1 MKYSICDVNAKELKV
16 SMSDEYVVLTIKP
29 AKKDSFILTLP
40 TTKNNVEFARKVKK
54 IVSNHYKIV
63 VDDSIKDFMS
73 YVERYVFVY
82 DNEFYVINR
91 NNEIQ
96 LLKKMVFDVNL
107 ESEVIQIN
115 GNGLDFRLENLALSE
130 SEGHK
135 IELDR
140 CGIAFEKGIYW
151 SQSERK
157 FYVALYDVRKKKS
170 IIKKCEDFE
179 SARKFK
185 LDTLAKLLK

>member
-1 MKYSICDVNAKELKV
+1 MKYSICDVNMKEVKV
-16 SMSDEYVVLTIKP
+16 SMADEYVVLTIKP
-29 AKKDSFILTLP
+29 IKKDSFILTLP
-40 TTKNNVEFARKVKK
+40 KTENNVKFASKVRKL
-54 IVSNHYKIV
+54 VSNHYKII
-63 VDDSIKDFMS
+63 VDEVIEDFMS
-73 YVERYVFVY
+73 HVERYVFVY

-96 LLKKMVFDVNL
+96 LLKKMVFDANL

-130 SEGHK
+130 SESHK

-140 CGIAFEKGIYW
+140 CSIAFEKGIYW
-151 SQSERK
+151 SQANRS
-157 FYVALYDVRKKKS
+157 FYVALYDVRKKEA
-170 IIKKCEDFE
+170 IIKRYKDFE

>member
-1 MKYSICDVNAKELKV
+1 MKYSICDVYAKELKV
-16 SMSDEYVVLTIKP
+16 SMSDEYVILTIKP

-40 TTKNNVEFARKVKK
+40 KTKNNMEFTKKVKE
-54 IVSNHYKIV
+54 IVSNHYKIM

-91 NNEIQ
+91 NDEIQ
-96 LLKKMVFDVNL
+96 LLKKMVFDANL

-140 CGIAFEKGIYW
+140 CSIAFEKGIYW
-151 SQSERK
+151 SQIERK
-157 FYVALYDVRKKKS
+157 FFVALYDVRKNKA
-170 IIKKCEDFE
+170 IIKRCEDFE

>member
-1 MKYSICDVNAKELKV
+1 MKYTICDVNAKELKI

-29 AKKDSFILTLP
+29 VKKDSFILTLP
-40 TTKNNVEFARKVKK
+40 ATKNNVEFARKVKK

-63 VDDSIKDFMS
+63 VDDVIKDFMS

-82 DNEFYVINR
+82 DNEFYAINR

-96 LLKKMVFDVNL
+96 LLKKMVFDANL

-135 IELDR
+135 IELDI
-140 CGIAFEKGIYW
+140 CSIAFEKGIYW
-151 SQSERK
+151 SQAERK
-157 FYVALYDVRKKKS
+157 FYVALYDVSKNKA